1 MKCGTPSRVEGILA
15 GSTKLVSRI
24 PWDEKLV
31 FTRRTLRHRQC
42 MSVDWPKSD
51 RSVVWTSL
59 FYWLGAAD
67 IWDSIVSGI
76 SSRCIPQGSIV
87 YARLVRLDYANER
100 TIRRD
105 PLLTNPKPESG
116 WKNKVKSLM
125 RYTFPTGN
133 FFVQTSREQITGL
146 YQRYCWDLLIGK
158 QPFLVSKD
166 PLPDWKGQLRG
177 GRFSGWKITKS
188 LLDRICFVLFNHYD
202 HGFKIVGRSFNP
214 DTLQAVAEEVSG
226 KYDLPLQIQ
235 DTGNPFGDP

>member
-1 MKCGTPSRVEGILA
+1 
-15 GSTKLVSRI
+15 
-24 PWDEKLV
+24 
-31 FTRRTLRHRQC
+31 

-67 IWDSIVSGI
+67 IWDFI
-76 SSRCIPQGSIV
+76 
-87 YARLVRLDYANER
+87 
-100 TIRRD
+100 
-105 PLLTNPKPESG
+105 
-116 WKNKVKSLM
+116 
-125 RYTFPTGN
+125 
-133 FFVQTSREQITGL
+133 
-146 YQRYCWDLLIGK
+146 
-158 QPFLVSKD
+158 VSKD